1 MRQYLYLYKE
11 KKENSTDVFLRI
23 CRSIEASLHPPVIYR
38 LIVDFDLSR
47 IQRYSFDDNRILI
60 YDDVQSH
67 YITIQTDQ
75 PFDLSIIHQEE

>member
-1 MRQYLYLYKE
+1 MRKYLYLYKE
-11 KKENSTDVFLRI
+11 KKEDTTDAFLKI
-23 CRSIEASLHPPVIYR
+23 CRAIEASLHPPVIYR

-47 IQRYSFDDNRILI
+47 IQRYGFTNNRILI

-75 PFDLSIIHQEE
+75 PFDLSIIHPEE